1 MKKLFYLFPL
11 ILVILS
17 CQTVPL
23 KTPEIDDYTPETAST
38 TPLMEFIGFKASAD
52 TLSTS
57 TVVVDNSSMRNLTR
71 YTSTNISNY
80 DSFKLFKSDSI
91 LGNLGTTLERKNIAT
106 DKSFAYFGIYSLQEL
121 ELYKSKT
128 RYVTFVQ
135 VNSSNLSWNGKD
147 NRAIFGTLG
156 GTFLGCGLVYNIL
169 GAAIPST
176 TEDKYGKE
184 EDNSDAKTVFE
195 VAGVCMDIPGIIMLM
210 VAANKK
216 VQTEFT
222 YEGNFDVFIY
232 DTQNKEVLHREEV
245 LIPSQTRK
253 FNGFYTDSDKQKVA
267 KYYGQLVSN
276 ELLKKYEELNKWI
289 LAKDN

>member
-23 KTPEIDDYTPETAST
+23 ETPEIDDYTPETAST

-135 VNSSNLSWNGKD
+135 VNKSNLSWMGKD
-147 NRAIFGTLG
+147 NRATIGSVG
-156 GTFLGCGLVYNIL
+156 GTFLGCGVLFNII
-169 GAAIPST
+169 GAAMPSS
-176 TEDKYGKE
+176 EKDAYGNE
-184 EDNSDAKTVFE
+184 TDYSSGKTAVE
-195 VAGVCMDIPGIIMLM
+195 VVGVCMDIPGIIMLM

-232 DTQNKEVLHREEV
+232 DTQNKEVLRREEV